1 MSEKRR
7 IVVTSA
13 LPYANGDIHL
23 GHLVEYIQTDFWVR
37 FQKMRGNECVYV
49 CADDTHGTPIMIRAR
64 AEGITPEELIARSHA
79 LHLKDFTDFE
89 VAFDNYYTTNSP
101 ENKMFSEQFFAA
113 MEKSGAI
120 TVRKSP
126 QLFCDHCKM
135 FLPDR
140 FVKGTCPKC
149 GAENQYGDSCD
160 KCGSTYAAEE
170 LGSPKCTTC
179 GSAPVVKESEHLYF
193 ELEPFKE
200 YLRAWLPEH
209 TTSDVSNKLLEWFN
223 EPLRG
228 WCISRDAPYFGFEIP
243 GRPGKFFYVWVDAP
257 IGYRASLA
265 NWCAAHGEDIDDWW
279 PGGGEVLGASC
290 LVPSAEQ
297 KCQGLRESNAPSTK
311 HQAPS
316 TELYHFIGKDI
327 IRFHCLFWPGMLHVA
342 GVKTPDKVFV
352 HGFLTVNGEKM
363 SKSKGTFVNA
373 RTYLDHLPAAALR
386 YYYACKLSGTTD
398 DMDLNLTDFVTRVNS
413 DMVGKITNLASRG
426 AQMLNKP
433 ALGGTLGALDEEGRK
448 LVEFAQS
455 RAEAIAAH
463 YEARRFSQVPVE
475 VAKIADA
482 ANEYFDRREPWKT
495 IKTDVETT
503 RVTLTAILNVFRI
516 LAIYLKPILPA
527 YAEKAATLFGEKDWT
542 WADAAKTL
550 EGQSIGK
557 YEYLATRIDAKQVE
571 AMVEAAKVKPASSG
585 EVAHESRAS
594 KNKVPGAKCLV
605 PGAELKCQ
613 DGSVSNAP
621 STKHEAPSTK
631 PTIAFPDFEK
641 LDLRV
646 GTVLSCETVP
656 KSSKLLKFELDAGAL
671 GKRTIFSGIRGA
683 YPDPAALVGKEVVFV
698 ANLAPRKMSVGVSEG
713 MILFAGEPGVAGG
726 VLSPFAPAGAGTPCT

>member
-37 FQKMRGNECVYV
+37 FQKMRGHECVYV
-49 CADDTHGTPIMIRAR
+49 CADDTHGTPVMIRAR
-64 AEGITPEELIARSHA
+64 TEGVTPEALIARSHEA
-79 LHLKDFTDFE
+79 HLKDFTDFE

-101 ENKMFSEQFFAA
+101 ENKELSEKVFAA
-113 MEKSGAI
+113 MEKSGAL
-120 TVRKSP
+120 TTRTSP
-126 QLFCDHCKM
+126 QLYCEKCKM

-140 FVKGTCPKC
+140 FVKGVCPKC

-170 LGSPKCTTC
+170 LGSPVCTTC
-179 GSAPVVKESEHLYF
+179 GATPVVKESEHLYF
-193 ELEPFKE
+193 ELEPFKD

-209 TTSDVSNKLLEWFN
+209 TTSDVSNKLLEWFD

-243 GRPGKFFYVWVDAP
+243 GHPGKFFYVWLDAP

-265 NWCAAHGEDIDDWW
+265 NWCARNGQDINAWW
-279 PGGGEVLGASC
+279 PGADAQER
-290 LVPSAEQ
+290 VP
-297 KCQGLRESNAPSTK
+297 P
-311 HQAPS
+311 

-342 GVKTPDKVFV
+342 GIRTPDKVFV

-373 RTYLDHLPAAALR
+373 RTYLDHLPASALR
-386 YYYACKLSGTTD
+386 YYYACKLGGTTD
-398 DMDLNLTDFVTRVNS
+398 DMDLNLQDFVTRVNA

-426 AQMLNKP
+426 AQMLNKS
-433 ALGGTLGALDEEGRK
+433 LGGRLGALDEEGRK
-448 LVEFAQS
+448 LVEFARS
-455 RAEAIAAH
+455 RADAIATH

-475 VAKIADA
+475 VSKIADA

-495 IKTDVETT
+495 VKVPEAAEAT
-503 RVTLTAILNVFRI
+503 RTTLTTVLNVFRI
-516 LAIYLKPILPA
+516 LAIYLRPILPS
-527 YAEKAATLFGEKDWT
+527 YADKAAALFGEQPYT
-542 WADAAKTL
+542 WADLAKTL
-550 EGQSIGK
+550 ENAPIGA
-557 YEYLATRIDAKQVE
+557 YSYLATRIDAKQVE

-594 KNKVPGAKCLV
+594 KNKGGSRSCATDSETAAPQAGATSSVPPVK
-605 PGAELKCQ
+605 AE
-613 DGSVSNAP
+613 
-621 STKHEAPSTK
+621 
-631 PTIAFPDFEK
+631 IAFGDFEK

-646 GTVLSCETVP
+646 GTVVSCETVP
-656 KSSKLLKFELDAGAL
+656 KSSKLLKFVLDAGPL
-671 GKRTIFSGIRGA
+671 GTRTIFSGIRGA
-683 YPDPAALVGKEVVFV
+683 YPDPSALVGKEVVFV

-726 VLSPFAPAGAGTPCT
+726 VLSPFSSAGAGTPCT